1 MLGELIR
8 PTRWLTRLAPALV
21 VALACGQGSTPASA
35 GGLCRQRVVLVP
47 ASTGQVTREVYR
59 EVDEPTTRTVVYRE
73 VVREVVIDPK
83 DETPSPQAAAKE
95 VEPAPAPAPVPPKV
109 APKASAQADAD
120 PAPVV
125 VRERYIIR
133 ERVVAPVVTRQVV
146 VRTVV
151 RVVPVE
157 RYVIREV
164 QAAPTYVIVKPK
176 HHLHKGW

>member
-1 MLGELIR
+1 MLVELIR

-21 VALACGQGSTPASA
+21 VALACGPGSTPASA

-59 EVDEPTTRTVVYRE
+59 EVDEPVTRTVVYRE
-73 VVREVVIDPK
+73 VVSEPK
-83 DETPSPQAAAKE
+83 DETPSPQAAPKE
-95 VEPAPAPAPVPPKV
+95 VEPAPAPVPDKV
-109 APKASAQADAD
+109 APKASAQKDAD

-146 VRTVV
+146 VRTIV

-176 HHLHKGW
+176 HHLLKGW